1 LDHDPTSGCSVPK
14 VKFRLKSDEKH
25 VDGTRGTSGRRG
37 AKGEPGPKGP
47 KGDTGNKGTAG
58 ARGSKGAPGKSA
70 YQVWLDGGNEGTKK
84 DFLES
89 LKGKKG
95 QRGKIGYPGEPG
107 PAGREGPAGPAGGES
122 VPRSATL
129 TRDAN
134 GSVETVTV
142 EGEDTWTISRNA
154 DLSVASLTDTVHLVE
169 VDRDGDGIVT
179 GVTATEL

>member
-1 LDHDPTSGCSVPK
+1 MPK
-14 VKFRLKSDEKH
+14 VKFRLAKSDEKH

-37 AKGEPGPKGP
+37 AKGEPGPKG
-47 KGDTGNKGTAG
+47 DKGTAG
-58 ARGSKGAPGKSA
+58 TRGAKGAPGRSA
-70 YQVWLDGGNEGTKK
+70 FQVWLDAGNEGTKK

-89 LKGKKG
+89 LKGKQG

-107 PAGREGPAGPAGGES
+107 PRGREGPAGPAGGES

-134 GSVETVTV
+134 GSVASVTV
-142 EGEDTWTISRNA
+142 EGEDTWTISRNV

-169 VDRDGDGIVT
+169 VDRDVDGIVT